1 MAGKSF
7 RSIFA
12 GVGLAAVA
20 LVATRT
26 VAQSAPA
33 NAAGSAKPK
42 TAEEAF
48 KNVQVLKGIPA
59 DQLFPTMQFITA
71 SLGVECDFCHQ
82 EGAFDND
89 DKKPKQTA
97 RKMMQMMFAIN
108 KDNFD
113 GHREV
118 TCYSCHRGAPKPV
131 AIPIIA
137 PSEHKSVE
145 AEGMAD
151 TPSNAASLPDANK
164 ILDNYVR
171 AVGGADAIRKISSRI
186 QKGTVNF
193 GGHKFAIE
201 IFTETSAKR
210 ASLMHLPNGDSIT
223 AYDGHD
229 GWLAAPGRPLREMS
243 GADLDAAQVD
253 ADLRFP
259 MDAKNIFSDLSVERK
274 EKLGDRE
281 VYVLSGLREGQ
292 PPVQLYFDEQSG
304 FLLRLVR
311 YAESPLGRNPTQ
323 IDYSDY
329 RGADGMKIPFQWT
342 IARPGGRFTIQVDQ
356 VQQNVPIDAAKF
368 AKPVEPATPEH
379 KPPPQ

>member
-20 LVATRT
+20 LVATRA

-42 TAEEAF
+42 MAAEAF

-108 KDNFD
+108 NDNFD
-113 GHREV
+113 GRREV

-137 PSEHKSVE
+137 ASEHKPVG
-145 AEGMAD
+145 AEGMEDA
-151 TPSNAASLPDANK
+151 PSNAASLPDANK

-171 AVGGADAIRKISSRI
+171 AVGGADAIRNISSRI

-193 GGHKFAIE
+193 GGHKFVIE
-201 IFTETSAKR
+201 IFTEASAKR
-210 ASLMHLPNGDSIT
+210 ASIMRLPNGDSIT

-243 GADLDAAQVD
+243 GADLDAAQLD

-259 MDAKNIFSDLSVERK
+259 MDAKKIFSDLSVERK

-329 RGADGMKIPFQWT
+329 RGSGGLKIPFQWT

-368 AKPVEPATPEH
+368 AKPGEPATPEQ